1 MTSIICPKC
10 KGHISEWD
18 VICLNCGHTVS
29 PEERKVLVKEHEE
42 IMAHEHELK
51 MAAHQAHLKHHHS
64 HNLQMRLDKFSVGV
78 FHTTFDVVTVF
89 LISVLL
95 LIITAWLMMMS

>member
-29 PEERKVLVKEHEE
+29 PEERKILVKEQEE
-42 IMAHEHELK
+42 LHAREHAER
-51 MAAHQAHLKHHHS
+51 MAAHRAHLKHHHS
-64 HNLQMRLDKFSVGV
+64 HNLQMRLDKFSVGL

-95 LIITAWLMMMS
+95 LIITAWLMMMV

>member
-18 VICLNCGHTVS
+18 VICLSCGHSVS
-29 PEERKVLVKEHEE
+29 PEERKILVKEQEE
-42 IMAHEHELK
+42 LHAREHAES
-51 MAAHQAHLKHHHS
+51 MAAHQAHLKHHHP
-64 HNLQMRLDKFSVGV
+64 HHLQVMLDKFSVGV

-89 LISVLL
+89 FISVIL
-95 LIITAWLMMMS
+95 LIVAAILMMM